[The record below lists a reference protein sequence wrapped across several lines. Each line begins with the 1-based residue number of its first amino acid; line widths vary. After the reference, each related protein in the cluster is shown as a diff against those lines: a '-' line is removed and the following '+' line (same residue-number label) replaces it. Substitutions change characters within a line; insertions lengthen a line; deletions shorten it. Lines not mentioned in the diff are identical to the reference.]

1 MSSRRSSRI
10 MRGAKSI
17 IAIQM
22 DNEELYEIC
31 LNVGEESAKV
41 RSFDCQIIAIDAM
54 PIISVSSLVNVLH
67 GHFTVSMGRILLA
80 AGTLSMAVADS
91 DVIVWLSCSYA
102 FPRLY

>member
-1 MSSRRSSRI
+1 
-10 MRGAKSI
+10 
-17 IAIQM
+17 M

-54 PIISVSSLVNVLH
+54 PIICGSSLVNVLH

-91 DVIVWLSCSYA
+91 TCYRMDVSELGTGMAVLQLT